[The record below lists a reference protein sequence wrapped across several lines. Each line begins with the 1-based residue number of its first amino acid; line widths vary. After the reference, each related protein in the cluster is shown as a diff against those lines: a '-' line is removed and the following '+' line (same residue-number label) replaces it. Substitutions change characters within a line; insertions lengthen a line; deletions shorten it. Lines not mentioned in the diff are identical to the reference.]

1 MKKKN
6 LAEIAQIAFTQGY
19 DFRFGMAQAIP
30 VIVTELT
37 IRLIWMLRR
46 YIQYHKPLK
55 ECIPT
60 SKNADLRVMLLI
72 GNGTLCVMDGI
83 DAGIRSGGNF
93 LAFFMRM
100 NLCSMGKID
109 NISFERSLYQSRL
122 VKRCSKAA

>member
-1 MKKKN
+1 MPFYEFFGFCKNGSFNYKNEKKN

-93 LAFFMRM
+93 LAFS
-100 NLCSMGKID
+100 C
-109 NISFERSLYQSRL
+109 
-122 VKRCSKAA
+122 A